1 MPQFNVVSMSAMI
14 NENEAAAAENGAF
27 PRLAA
32 NGARV
37 TFDVLHLHV
46 WFGSHQV
53 LTDIC
58 LPIPAQAVTAIIGP
72 SGCGKSTFLRTLN
85 RMHDLA
91 PGARVQ
97 GRVALFGQDLYSPD
111 MDATLVRR
119 RVGLVFQKSNPFP
132 TMSVAENV
140 TAGLR
145 LNGVRNKNV
154 LQERLEQT
162 LRMAALWDE
171 VKDRLHANALSLS
184 GGQQQRL
191 CIARALAIEPEVLLM
206 DEPASALDP
215 LATAKIEELILEL
228 KKKFTIVIVTHNMQ
242 QASRISDFTA
252 FFYLGKLVEFD
263 KTKKLFT
270 NPASPQTEAYVT
282 GRFG

>member
-1 MPQFNVVSMSAMI
+1 MMRATT
-14 NENEAAAAENGAF
+14 NESEAAATQNGAVPRF
-27 PRLAA
+27 PA
-32 NGARV
+32 NGARI
-37 TFDVLHLHV
+37 TFDVQNLHV
-46 WFGSHQV
+46 WFGSNLV

-58 LPIPAQAVTAIIGP
+58 LQIPAQTVTAIIGP

-97 GRVALFGQDLYSPD
+97 GRVLLFDQDLYAPHI
-111 MDATLVRR
+111 DATLVRR

-171 VKDRLHANALSLS
+171 VKDRLHASALSLS

-242 QASRISDFTA
+242 QASRIADFTA

-263 KTKKLFT
+263 QTKKLFT
-270 NPASPQTEAYVT
+270 NPANPQTEAYVT